1 MDAMNRKEFQ
11 EHGVTTCP
19 FIDLNSYKTYPSN
32 YVYYC
37 GAQRTEYVPNRQFVF
52 PLQRFRVLGLLLYR
66 NHCKGLLNWAFNFY
80 NTTFS
85 LESLNPYLETDA
97 GGCFDAGDA
106 FLVYPSKDGVLE
118 SLRHEVWGD
127 AINDFRA
134 LQLLESKI
142 GREKVV
148 ELLEFEG
155 VKEGF
160 SEYPRS
166 AEWHLNFRLKVNS
179 LIMGENTLKK

>member
-1 MDAMNRKEFQ
+1 M
-11 EHGVTTCP
+11 
-19 FIDLNSYKTYPSN
+19 
-32 YVYYC
+32 
-37 GAQRTEYVPNRQFVF
+37 
-52 PLQRFRVLGLLLYR
+52 
-66 NHCKGLLNWAFNFY
+66 
-80 NTTFS
+80 
-85 LESLNPYLETDA
+85 
-97 GGCFDAGDA
+97 
-106 FLVYPSKDGVLE
+106 YPSKDGVLE

-142 GREKVV
+142 GRKEVV